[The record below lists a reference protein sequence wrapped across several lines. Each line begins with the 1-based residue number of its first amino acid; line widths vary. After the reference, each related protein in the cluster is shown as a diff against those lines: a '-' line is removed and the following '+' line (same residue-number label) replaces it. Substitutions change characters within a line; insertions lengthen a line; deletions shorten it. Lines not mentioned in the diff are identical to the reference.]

1 MTLDIA
7 TSQRVFSVP
16 PPQLKD
22 LVGGSFTKRGLFILH
37 FTFHSH
43 CVKAETVN
51 TSEGAG

>member
-1 MTLDIA
+1 MTLDIV
-7 TSQRVFSVP
+7 TSQKAFFLT

-51 TSEGAG
+51 TSERAG